1 MSIISTITN
10 AYDSLMKQKVRSAL
24 TILAVAVGIGIV
36 IIVLS
41 AGGGLEAFVL
51 KQMESFGS
59 DLIEVEVKVP
69 STKQASVSNAAGQ
82 AMGISITTL
91 TLDDMEDIKKLANVK
106 DAYAMVTGQELVSY
120 QNETKTSM
128 VIGASYNTPDV
139 DKGTKVLDGDFFT
152 KEDENG
158 LAQVV
163 VLGPKVKDKLFGE
176 DDAVGKFIKIK
187 RQNFRVVGVLEER
200 GAMMGMDWDNMIYV
214 PLKTLQ
220 KKIMGIDHVSA
231 LFAQV
236 NDATLLDA
244 TKEDIE
250 AVLRENHNIDDPS
263 RDDFAVMTMV
273 EARDMIEKVFGGI
286 TLLLVA
292 LAFISLVVG
301 GVGIMNI
308 MYVTVSERTYE
319 IGLRKAIGAKSADI
333 LGQFLYEAIILTF
346 FGGVVGI
353 LGGLSI
359 TFLVS
364 VIANANGL
372 DLPFVVS
379 MNSIFIGVGFAVL
392 MGLFFG
398 IYPAK
403 RASELDPIVALTK

>member
-1 MSIISTITN
+1 MSIIQTITI
-10 AYDSLMKQKVRSAL
+10 AYDSLMKQKVRSSL

-59 DLIEVEVKVP
+59 DLIQVEVKVP
-69 STKQASVSNAAGQ
+69 STKQASVSNAAGR

-91 TLDDMEDIKKLANVK
+91 TLDDMEEIKKLPNIK
-106 DAYAMVTGQELVSY
+106 DAYGMLTGQELVSY
-120 QNETKTSM
+120 QNERKTSM
-128 VIGASYNTPDV
+128 LIGASYNTPDV
-139 DKGTKVLDGDFFT
+139 DKGTKVLDGEFYT
-152 KEDENG
+152 KEDENS
-158 LAQVV
+158 LAQVA
-163 VLGPKVKDKLFGE
+163 VLGPKVKEKLFGQ

-187 RQNFRVVGVLEER
+187 RKNFRVAGVLDER
-200 GAMMGMDWDNMIYV
+200 GFMMGMDWDNLIYV

-220 KKIMGIDHVSA
+220 KKIMGIDHIMA

-236 NDATLLDA
+236 KDASLLDA
-244 TKEDIE
+244 TKEDMQFI
-250 AVLRENHNIDDPS
+250 LRDRHNIDDPT
-263 RDDFAVMTMV
+263 RDDFAVMSMV

-319 IGLRKAIGAKSADI
+319 IGLRKAIGAKATDI
-333 LGQFLYEAIILTF
+333 LKQFLYEAIILTF
-346 FGGVVGI
+346 FGGVIGI

-372 DLPFVVS
+372 NLPFVVS
-379 MNSIFIGVGFAVL
+379 INSIFIGVGFSVL

-403 RASELDPIVALTK
+403 KASQLDPIVALTK

>member
-1 MSIISTITN
+1 MSIIQTITT

-41 AGGGLEAFVL
+41 AGGGLETFVL

-59 DLIEVEVKVP
+59 DLIQVEVKVP
-69 STKQASVSNAAGQ
+69 STKQASVSNAAGR

-91 TLDDMEDIKKLANVK
+91 TLDDMEEIKKLPNIK
-106 DAYAMVTGQELVSY
+106 DAYAMVTGQDLVSY

-128 VIGASYNTPDV
+128 LIGATYNTPNV
-139 DKGTKVLDGDFFT
+139 DKGAKVLEGEFYT
-152 KEDENG
+152 KEDENS
-158 LAQVV
+158 LAQVA
-163 VLGPKVKDKLFGE
+163 VLGPKMKEKLFGQ

-187 RQNFRVVGVLEER
+187 RQNFRIVGVLEER
-200 GAMMGMDWDNMIYV
+200 GAMMGMDWDNMIYM

-220 KKIMGIDHVSA
+220 KKIMGIDHVIA
-231 LFAQV
+231 FFAQV
-236 NDATLLDA
+236 NDAKLLDA
-244 TKEDIE
+244 TKEDIQF
-250 AVLRENHNIDDPS
+250 ALRDSHNIDDPA

-273 EARDMIEKVFGGI
+273 EARDMIEKIFGGI

-319 IGLRKAIGAKSADI
+319 IGLRKAIGAKSQDI
-333 LGQFLYEAIILTF
+333 LKQFLYEAIILTF
-346 FGGVVGI
+346 FGGIAGI

-379 MNSIFIGVGFAVL
+379 QNSIFIGVGFSVL

-403 RASELDPIVALTK
+403 RASELNPIAALTK